1 MINLSI
7 HGVTSVELSEPTA
20 FESQGV
26 AHWSADI
33 LVHQGNECQVLRLF
47 TKDGPDALS
56 ANDDA
61 LRASDDALDA
71 RHWSQVAQRETNI
84 AKRWQN
90 VALDQTRRADA
101 LQQELD
107 DLRADL
113 AGLSR
118 RMAE

>member
-7 HGVTSVELSEPTA
+7 HGVTSVEITEPEE
-20 FESQGV
+20 FE
-26 AHWSADI
+26 
-33 LVHQGNECQVLRLF
+33 VHGSSVWESSVIVRRGDDRQALRLF
-47 TKDGPDALS
+47 THDGPDALRV
-56 ANDDA
+56 N
-61 LRASDDALDA
+61 DDALDA
-71 RHWSQVAQRETNI
+71 KCREDVVREQTERADGYERI

-90 VALDQTRRADA
+90 VALGQTRRGDA
-101 LQQELD
+101 LQRELD

>member
-7 HGVTSVELSEPTA
+7 HGITSVEITEPIA
-20 FESQGV
+20 FE
-26 AHWSADI
+26 
-33 LVHQGNECQVLRLF
+33 VHGSSVWESSVIVRRGDERQALRLF
-47 TKDGPDALS
+47 THDGP
-56 ANDDA
+56 DA

-71 RHWSQVAQRETNI
+71 ERWESVARDEASS

-90 VALDQTRRADA
+90 VALEQTRRADA

>member
-7 HGVTSVELSEPTA
+7 HGITSVELTEPTA

-26 AHWSADI
+26 AHWSADL
-33 LVHQGNECQVLRLF
+33 LVHRGNECQAFRLF
-47 TKDGPDALS
+47 SHDGPDAVRV
-56 ANDDA
+56 NDGE
-61 LRASDDALDA
+61 LDVEQ
-71 RHWSQVAQRETNI
+71 WKQVAQYEINS
-84 AKRWQN
+84 AKRCQN
-90 VALDQTRRADA
+90 VALSQTRRADA